1 MDFILLNPLYYR
13 YTLLRVDG
21 EYMNSMKN
29 KNNADHNMCVISV
42 MLKEV
47 IPKAGKIV
55 NLMANG
61 DFMALM

>member
-1 MDFILLNPLYYR
+1 MDLILLNALYYR

-21 EYMNSMKN
+21 EYMNSMKS

-47 IPKAGKIV
+47 IPKASKIV

-61 DFMALM
+61 FFMALM